1 MSRTHVQVAIVGGG
15 PVGLCLAAELAA
27 SGVRTLVVEART
39 EVSSRPKATTLHAR
53 SVQCLVRRGHLGG
66 LASSQ
71 GARTSPF
78 HFAGIPGLAITA
90 PDGEPEPVLKC
101 PQADLERH
109 FEERARAAGAR
120 VLRGVSVTAIRQEHD
135 AVRIHA
141 QGPQGRLSW
150 RAQYVV
156 GADGARSTVREL
168 AGFGSRSYPATAS
181 AMMGHARLVDPGA
194 LVPGWHR
201 TRRGW
206 LVVKNA
212 GDGFVH
218 LRTLN
223 CLAPHED
230 RHQELTADELCAEV
244 SRIAGRE
251 IRLADARWLSRF
263 SDFARL
269 AQTYRIGRILLAG
282 DAAHVHFPIGGQ
294 GLSTGLLDAVNLGW
308 KLALTVHA
316 EADERLL
323 DSYDRERRPAAQR
336 VVDNTR
342 AQLAL
347 MRPGS
352 ELDPLRTLIGNLLMA
367 ESESGLSAMVS
378 AQDTLLPYG
387 AAPASAFEGRFL
399 PNVAL
404 RTVQGPTDVIR
415 LLRGSGRLLLLL
427 LGERGAEYAGAA
439 RAWPGA
445 VSVVRAEP
453 AAGITSDAVLLRP
466 DGYVAWAAGGG
477 SLESVLRSWLGPGRE
492 AVAGPADT
500 LSRPPRTRTPA
511 DSVPA
516 VPAAP

>member
-39 EVSSRPKATTLHAR
+39 EVSVRPKATTLHAR

-66 LASSQ
+66 LSSSQ

-78 HFAGIPGLAITA
+78 HFAGMPGLAITA
-90 PDGEPEPVLKC
+90 PDGEPEPVLKR
-101 PQADLERH
+101 PQEDLERH

-120 VLRGVSVTAIRQEHD
+120 VLRGVRVTAIRQEHD

-156 GADGARSTVREL
+156 GADGARSAVREL
-168 AGFGSRSYPATAS
+168 AGFGSRTYPATAS
-181 AMMGHARLVDPGA
+181 AMMGHARLVDPGS

-206 LVVKNA
+206 LVVKGA

-223 CLAPHED
+223 CRAPHED

-244 SRIAGRE
+244 SYIAGRE
-251 IRLADARWLSRF
+251 IRLADTRWLSRF
-263 SDFARL
+263 SDFARV

-308 KLALTVHA
+308 KLALTVRA
-316 EADERLL
+316 EAGEALL

-367 ESESGLSAMVS
+367 EPECGLSAMVS
-378 AQDTLLPYG
+378 AQDTVLPHG
-387 AAPASAFEGRFL
+387 TDPAPAFGGTFL

-404 RTVQGPTDVIR
+404 STAQGPTDVIR
-415 LLRGSGRLLLLL
+415 LLRESGRLVLLL
-427 LGERGAEYAGAA
+427 LGERGAEYAQAA
-439 RAWPGA
+439 RARPGS
-445 VSVVRAEP
+445 VRVVRAEP
-453 AAGITSDAVLLRP
+453 VAGVASDAVLLRP

-477 SLESVLRSWLGPGRE
+477 PLESVLGALLGPGRQVADE
-492 AVAGPADT
+492 PAAVV
-500 LSRPPRTRTPA
+500 SRPSLRPTPA
-511 DSVPA
+511 DRA
-516 VPAAP
+516 PAAL